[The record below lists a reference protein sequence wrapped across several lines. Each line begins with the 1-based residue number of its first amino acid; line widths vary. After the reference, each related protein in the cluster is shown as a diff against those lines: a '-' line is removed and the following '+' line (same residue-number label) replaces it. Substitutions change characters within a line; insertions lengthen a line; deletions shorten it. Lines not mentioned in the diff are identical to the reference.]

1 MAELNPIE
9 ETKKPILICSSLIK
23 KFGDLSVIR
32 DLSCDVVSNSLG
44 LLGPNGSGKT
54 TLIKLMLKLI
64 PPTSGKID
72 LDLSEGDLRVVTD
85 QPKLPEEMTIDE
97 WIKTIEEMYGPLTR
111 NIDIQAD
118 FGLEGDW
125 KIKTLSAGQRRKAAL
140 LLVFYGTP
148 KLIILD
154 EPTNFLDIVSR
165 EYILKLLKEHLF
177 FTKAKLIMASHR
189 LEEIRLFCDD
199 VLILKEG
206 EIMTQVSLSNQ
217 VPELYSIIVDDTDKL
232 VAELEE
238 SNVFYVVEQSY
249 LGKIVK
255 TENSDAVFTAA
266 ARFMVDGGHI
276 FSFEAIDQLQRS
288 IEDLLK

>member
-1 MAELNPIE
+1 MEDLSSLE
-9 ETKKPILICSSLIK
+9 ETKQPILTCSSLTK
-23 KFGDLSVIR
+23 KFGDLTVIR
-32 DLSCDVVSNSLG
+32 DLSCNMITQSLG

-64 PPTSGKID
+64 PPTSGKIN
-72 LDLSEGDLRVVTD
+72 LDLPDDGLRVVSD
-85 QPKLPEEMTIDE
+85 QPKLPEEMTVDE
-97 WIKTIEEMYGPLTR
+97 WISTIEQMYGPLTR

-125 KIKTLSAGQRRKAAL
+125 KIKTLSAGQKRKAAL
-140 LLVFYGTP
+140 LLVFYGSP

-177 FTKAKLIMASHR
+177 FTQAKLILASHR
-189 LEEIRLFCDD
+189 LEEIRLFCND

-217 VPELYSIIVDDTDKL
+217 IPELYSIIVDNTEKL
-232 VAELEE
+232 IAELEE
-238 SNVFYVVEQSY
+238 SNVFYFVEKAY
-249 LGKIVK
+249 LGDIVK
-255 TENSDAVFTAA
+255 AETSDAVFTAA

-276 FSFEAIDQLQRS
+276 YSFGAIDELQRS
-288 IEDLLK
+288 IEDLLQ

>member
-1 MAELNPIE
+1 MEELKNPILKCE
-9 ETKKPILICSSLIK
+9 NLNK
-23 KFGDLSVIR
+23 KFGDLMVIR
-32 DLSCDVVSNSLG
+32 DLSCDMRTRSLG

-64 PPTSGKID
+64 PPTSGDIHLEIPK
-72 LDLSEGDLRVVTD
+72 EGLRVVSD
-85 QPKLPEEMTIDE
+85 QPKLPEQMTVDE
-97 WIKTIEEMYGPLTR
+97 WIGAIELMYGPLTR

-125 KIKTLSAGQRRKAAL
+125 KIKNLSAGQKRKAAL

-177 FTKAKLIMASHR
+177 HTKAKLILASHR

-199 VLILKEG
+199 VIILKEG
-206 EIMTQVSLSNQ
+206 EIMSEVSLTNQ
-217 VPELYSIIVDDTDKL
+217 APELFSIIVDDTEKL
-232 VAELEE
+232 TSELED
-238 SNVFYVVEQSY
+238 SNVFYIVEQTY
-249 LGKIVK
+249 LGDIIKAE
-255 TENSDAVFTAA
+255 TSDAVFTAA
-266 ARFMVDGGHI
+266 ARFLVEGGHI
-276 FSFEAIDQLQRS
+276 YSFEAIDELQRS
-288 IEDLLK
+288 IEELLR

>member
-1 MAELNPIE
+1 MADLKPIG
-9 ETKKPILICSSLIK
+9 ETKKPILICSSLTK
-23 KFGDLSVIR
+23 KFGGLAVIR
-32 DLSCDVVSNSLG
+32 DLSCNTVSNSLG

-64 PPTSGKID
+64 PPTSGKIE
-72 LDLSEGDLRVVTD
+72 LDLSEGGLRVVSD

-97 WIKTIEEMYGPLTR
+97 WIETIEQMYGPLTR

-125 KIKTLSAGQRRKAAL
+125 KIKNLSAGQRRKAAL

-165 EYILKLLKEHLF
+165 EYILKLLKEHLHI
-177 FTKAKLIMASHR
+177 TQAKLILASHR

-206 EIMTQVSLSNQ
+206 EIMTQVSLTNQ

-232 VAELEE
+232 IAELRE
-238 SNVFYVVEQSY
+238 SNVFYFVEESY

-255 TENSDAVFTAA
+255 AENSDAVFTAA